1 MRRNERAGKGEE
13 IPINCRRQRV
23 VGRRLRREERVSVV
37 HHLRNPIAD
46 DIGRGCVGSMTVL
59 RNPLE
64 PPVERTHHAIVGR
77 RCEPALPSVEE
88 GLQRHF
94 LYCGG
99 APPPPPATARSIRSR
114 CWIPATI
121 CSVSLSYF
129 ASAHRRRLPPLAQS
143 LAALTSGDAPVSQH
157 HGILRV
163 R

>member
-59 RNPLE
+59 RNPVE

-99 APPPPPATARSIRSR
+99 GPPPPPPPPPSR
-114 CWIPATI
+114 HSRRGVRGVA
-121 CSVSLSYF
+121 CSCSLFFHSF
-129 ASAHRRRLPPLAQS
+129 ARRRRPSPPPPDPPPVAYPRLP
-143 LAALTSGDAPVSQH
+143 AP
-157 HGILRV
+157 
-163 R
+163 